1 MRWLPMLVLLLV
13 AAGCSDEERR
23 APVSPAASPVRSD
36 EHRFTYELPA
46 GWERATRSLTPNL
59 GNPVEILAAGTVQ
72 DMRPNEG
79 YCGHMP
85 VGAIER
91 MGPRDVFVTVME
103 GFGESPAPERPQ
115 RFTLPDEQEQSDA
128 TECAHGE
135 PPLAVYWFEF
145 RDARRRFYV
154 LVALGRDA
162 PLDRREEALG
172 LLDSLRFEPG
182 PEGVHLDP
190 DRVIPHHDEA
200 AALSW
205 QMPQPPWRRYDWP
218 LTSVREP
225 RERLFLGTF
234 ELERRPPDGDCTPR
248 AALDAMPPDG
258 ALIHVFEYVD
268 RAALWRTRIPERA
281 GELTLGVE
289 RAYECMGN
297 SRMVRW
303 REGDRIFQAH
313 LSLGP
318 DASDELLSEARSI
331 LNSVRVG

>member
-1 MRWLPMLVLLLV
+1 MLMLLV
-13 AAGCSDEERR
+13 VTAGCSEQERR
-23 APVSPAASPVRSD
+23 GPVSPAASLVRSD
-36 EHRFTYELPA
+36 DHRFTYELPT

-59 GNPVEILAAGTVQ
+59 GNPVEILAAGTVR

-91 MGPRDVFVTVME
+91 MGPRDVFVSVME

-115 RFTLPDEQEQSDA
+115 RFTLPGEQEQSDA

-135 PPLAVYWFEF
+135 PPMAVYWFKF
-145 RDARRRFYV
+145 RHARRRFYV

-162 PLDRREEALG
+162 PPERREEALA

-190 DRVIPHHDEA
+190 DRTISHHDAEA
-200 AALSW
+200 GLSW
-205 QMPQPPWRRYDWP
+205 QMPHPPWRRYDWP

-225 RERLFLGTF
+225 HERLSLGTF
-234 ELERRPPDGDCTPR
+234 ELERVPPDDNCTPR
-248 AALDAMPPDG
+248 AALDAMPADG
-258 ALIHVFEYVD
+258 AFLYVFEYVD
-268 RAALWRTRIPERA
+268 RASRARIPERA
-281 GELTLGVE
+281 GERTFGPE
-289 RAYECMGN
+289 RAYECMGS

-303 REGDRIFQAH
+303 RDGNRIFQAH
-313 LSLGP
+313 LRLGP
-318 DASDELLSEARSI
+318 EASDDLLSEARSI
-331 LNSVRVG
+331 VNSIRVG